1 MIRNLTNRIIVIVI
15 ILALALWV
23 DLNDRITLLN
33 PFGNNTLFER
43 DVTPRL
49 GLDLQGGLQV
59 LLEADVPADAQ
70 ITADQMDV
78 ARSIVEQRTNALGV
92 SENLIQVAGDRRIV
106 GEFPGLG
113 DSSTVLD
120 TIQQTGLLE
129 FVDTGDYNPAPG
141 TILKTDFITG
151 SEPAPAAEPTPTA
164 DLMPTASPDG
174 TTPTPSPD
182 GSTPTPSP
190 EGTTPEEPEAVVY
203 HTIMTGKD
211 LETVSVGTG
220 TLGGSYTI
228 DFTLSPEG
236 TDIFAQHTTA
246 NVGKFL
252 TIVLDKQVISAPS
265 IGSAIPDGQGQ
276 ITGSFTFES
285 ANAFA
290 IQLRYGSLPI
300 PLKVVETRIIGPTLG
315 EDSLQKSLVAGLVG
329 MVIVMLFMG
338 IYYRMPGIVADL
350 SILFYAAIAFGIFKW
365 FHFTLTLPGIAG
377 FLLSTG
383 AALDANIL
391 IFERLKEE
399 LRNGRNL
406 VTAIDQGWTRAWS
419 SIRDSNLATI
429 ITSII
434 LYWFGS
440 TFGATIVKG
449 FSLTLALGVAI
460 SLFTAIFVTR
470 TLLALFLQ
478 TFKPTNYE
486 RWFGI

>member
-1 MIRNLTNRIIVIVI
+1 MIRNLTNRIIAIAI
-15 ILALALWV
+15 ILVLALWI
-23 DLNDRITLLN
+23 DLSDRITFLN
-33 PFGNNTLFER
+33 PFTNSTAFER

-59 LLEADVPADAQ
+59 LLEADLPADAQ
-70 ITADQMDV
+70 ITADNMEV

-92 SENLIQVAGDRRIV
+92 SENVIQVAGDRRIV
-106 GEFPGLG
+106 GEFPGLE

-129 FVDTGDYNPAPG
+129 FVDTGDYSPPPG
-141 TILKTDFITG
+141 TILKTDFSTG
-151 SEPAPAAEPTPTA
+151 SASSPEATATAEPTATAAPDATTPTPTA
-164 DLMPTASPDG
+164 EAALPGPD
-174 TTPTPSPD
+174 D
-182 GSTPTPSP
+182 
-190 EGTTPEEPEAVVY
+190 VVY
-203 HTIMTGKD
+203 HTIMTGQE
-211 LETVSVGTG
+211 LESVAVGTG
-220 TLGGSYTI
+220 ALGGTYTI

-236 TDIFAQHTTA
+236 TDIFAEHTAA
-246 NVGKFL
+246 NVGRFL

-276 ITGSFTFES
+276 ITGNFSFES

-315 EDSLQKSLVAGLVG
+315 EDSLQKSLIAGLVG
-329 MVIVMLFMG
+329 MIIVMLFMG
-338 IYYRMPGIVADL
+338 IYYRLPGIVADL
-350 SILFYAAIAFGIFKW
+350 SILFYAAIAFAIFKW

-406 VTAIDQGWTRAWS
+406 ITAIDQGWTRAWP
-419 SIRDSNLATI
+419 SIRDSNLSAI

-470 TLLALFLQ
+470 TLLALVLQ
-478 TFKPTNYE
+478 AFKPTDHE